1 VPGAEFPKVVE
12 LLAERVKEWTKSW
25 VEQGAQQGRHEGE
38 AALLLRLLERK
49 FGPVPEEVRQRVAA
63 ADSDALLAWSER
75 VLTAET
81 LEEVF
86 GGKGT
91 SS

>member
-1 VPGAEFPKVVE
+1 M
-12 LLAERVKEWTKSW
+12 LAERVKEWTKTW
-25 VEQGAQQGRHEGE
+25 VEQGLEKGREQGRQEGE

-49 FGPVPEEVRQRVAA
+49 FGPLPEEVRQRVAA
-63 ADSDALLAWSER
+63 ADSDALLAWGER
-75 VLTAET
+75 VLTADT